1 MALADPSD
9 GSLPLGKAIAG
20 YVSTLPVAER
30 ESNTRELGRFAR
42 WLGASVPIEKI
53 RPADVGRYQEAQPES
68 AIDVNQRLEPLK
80 AFLAYLR
87 AQKLIKVNLGA
98 HVRLKRASQRRSLSG
113 RPSEDPEMVRMTSEG
128 YAALQQE
135 LHHLEKEVRP
145 QVTEELSRAFA
156 DKDFRENAPY
166 DAAKQKLG
174 EVQGRINSIRTMLSA
189 ASIHTSDSNETV
201 DLGTSVTLRD
211 IHADEEVTY
220 MVVGPGEVSLR
231 DRKISAQSP
240 VGSALVNHR
249 VGDVVEVRTPAGSVT
264 YRIEQIERRK
274 AAASAAQSG

>member
-9 GSLPLGKAIAG
+9 GSLPLGKAIAA
-20 YVSTLPVAER
+20 YVSTLPVADR

-42 WLGASVPIEKI
+42 WLGASVPIEQI

-68 AIDVNQRLEPLK
+68 AIDINQRLEPLK

-87 AQKLIKVNLGA
+87 NQKLIKVNLGA
-98 HVRLKRASQRRSLSG
+98 HVRLRRATQRKSSG
-113 RPSEDPEMVRMTSEG
+113 APGSEDAQVVRMTSEG
-128 YAALQQE
+128 YAALAQE
-135 LHHLEKEVRP
+135 LEHLEREVRP

-174 EVQGRINSIRTMLSA
+174 EVQGRINQIRSMLSA
-189 ASIHTSDSNETV
+189 ASIQTSTSNEVV
-201 DLGTSVTLRD
+201 DLGVTVTLRD
-211 IHADEEVTY
+211 IHENEDVTY
-220 MVVGPGEVSLR
+220 TVVGPGEVSLR
-231 DRKISAQSP
+231 ERKISAASP

-249 VGDVVEVRTPAGSVT
+249 VGDVVEVNIPGGAVT
-264 YRIEQIERRK
+264 YRIERIERLR
-274 AAASAAQSG
+274 AAAATKST